1 MELDALWILLTLGL
15 AGFSAVILC
24 KHLALQWPTN
34 FLIGIVFFFILH
46 IVPVHLAATLQLFSI
61 IQSISFQFIFALEVL
76 LIVGLLLFLR
86 RLDLAVEV
94 PSKSLSP
101 LKRIREFP
109 LYLRAIIVVLVVSW
123 FIFLIDLLTS
133 YPKGWDALAYHLPV
147 AVRWLQERSLNI
159 PSSGNW
165 RFSLPGNAE
174 IGMMLVLGTQC
185 QRLATV
191 LNTIAFAVG
200 AIAVYLIAARV
211 VRKSI
216 PALFSTVLFAS
227 LPIVQYQAFSG
238 YVDLYGASF
247 VLAGLAIFLCRLD
260 RLNSKTGSPWYLMM
274 IFLSGCAWGIAVGT
288 KPTFYVYTAPCF
300 IGASVIIWTERE
312 KHHKPVYYL
321 LALLTMSILLP
332 TMYWFLRGFYS
343 TGNPIYPLKLEVFGR
358 TLLNGV
364 ADITPTNFELNF
376 VRSRLEWLFYPWV
389 EYKREGYNF
398 SPDSGLGAVW
408 ATFVPVAIAY
418 GAYLTLRNIKRKDF
432 LFYSVL
438 MISVFGGSLGWW
450 FFLRR
455 MPRFGIPLLAIACVL
470 AAPLFD
476 LFIEKHLRIF
486 SHLMFSSIILTCIL
500 SILIPAHA
508 LLGRVRTGSWNRS
521 DIYGYPSL
529 IDRLPKFATV
539 LNLGAADFMN
549 FPLAGKYLSNKVVP
563 ADWLNRD
570 SIYEFIDRERVDFIV
585 EVQPFF
591 SPKLSEARARVVFE
605 GKIGDN
611 FWRIWEIKRLPL
623 RESSLIR

>member
-1 MELDALWILLTLGL
+1 MDALWILLTLGL

-34 FLIGIVFFFILH
+34 VLNGIVLFFIFH
-46 IVPVHLAATLQLFSI
+46 IVPVHLVATLQLFGI
-61 IQSISFQFIFALEVL
+61 IQSISFQLIFALEVL
-76 LIVGLLLFLR
+76 LIVGLWLFLR

-94 PSKSLSP
+94 PSKSSSA

-109 LYLRAIIVVLVVSW
+109 LYLRATIVVLVVSW
-123 FIFLIDLLTS
+123 LIFLIDLFTS

-147 AVRWLQERSLNI
+147 AVRWLQEGSLNI
-159 PSSGNW
+159 PSSGDW

-174 IGMMLVLGTQC
+174 IGMMLLLGTQC

-191 LNTIAFAVG
+191 FNIIAFAVG

-211 VRKSI
+211 IRKSI
-216 PALFSTVLFAS
+216 PALFATVLFAS

-260 RLNSKTGSPWYLMM
+260 RFYSKTRSTWYLTM
-274 IFLSGCAWGIAVGT
+274 ILLSGCAWGIAVGT

-300 IGASVIIWTERE
+300 IGASAIIWTERE
-312 KHHKPVYYL
+312 KHRKSVYYL
-321 LALLTMSILLP
+321 LTLLTMSILLSS
-332 TMYWFLRGFYS
+332 MYWFLRGFYS
-343 TGNPIYPLKLEVFGR
+343 TGNPIYPSKLEVFGI
-358 TLLNGV
+358 TLLNGM
-364 ADITPTNFELNF
+364 ADITPTNYDLNF

-389 EYKREGYNF
+389 EYKRNGYNF
-398 SPDSGLGAVW
+398 SEGSGLGAAW

-432 LFYSVL
+432 LLYSVL
-438 MISVFGGSLGWW
+438 MISFFGGSLVWW

-476 LFIEKHLRIF
+476 LLIKKQLRIF
-486 SHLMFSSIILTCIL
+486 RHLMFSSMILTCIL

-508 LLGRVRTGSWNRS
+508 LLGRVRTGSWNRP

-529 IDRLPKFATV
+529 IDQLPKSATV

-549 FPLAGKYLSNKVVP
+549 FPLAGKHLSNKVVP
-563 ADWLNRD
+563 SDWLNRN
-570 SIYEFIDRERVDFIV
+570 SIYEFIDREHVDFIV
-585 EVQPFF
+585 GVHPFF
-591 SPKLSEARARVVFE
+591 SPELSEARARVVFE
-605 GKIGDN
+605 GKVGDN
-611 FWRIWEIKRLPL
+611 LWRIWEVKRLPL
-623 RESSLIR
+623 RESSSMR